1 MTFTELDNLLHST
14 PWLPTA
20 TGIGILLLAAWVT
33 NSFFKHLFLRI
44 AEKAL
49 SVTSFGRDKELRDQK
64 LIERLA
70 NVMPALVITLGLPLV
85 PDVPPVIVS
94 ILTNV
99 ANAFIILTI
108 AIAFSAALNI
118 ATILYGRSAHS
129 YMRPIKGYVQMAKII
144 IYIVAAILI
153 IATLLDRSP
162 VVLLSGVGAMAAVL
176 MLVFQDTLLSVVAS
190 LQISSADMLRKGDWI
205 EMPSQNADGDVIDV
219 QLHTIKVQNW
229 DKTITTIPTRML
241 VNDSFKNWR
250 GMSES
255 GGRRIKRS
263 LYLNQK
269 SIRFLTKEDTEKLS
283 RNRHLKDYLNNKLE
297 EVSGWNK
304 QLPKGSDE
312 ETNHRRLTNIGTLR
326 AYVFQYLKARDDVNE
341 NMTLMVRQLAPT
353 PQGLPLEIYCFTTT
367 TAWVDYEGIQA
378 DIFDH
383 LYSILQAFDLEVFQE
398 PTGSDIKSLASMN
411 KEG

>member
-1 MTFTELDNLLHST
+1 MTLTELDNLLHTT

-33 NSFFKHLFLRI
+33 NSFFKRLFLRV
-44 AEKAL
+44 ADKAL
-49 SVTSFGRDKELRDQK
+49 SVTTFGKDKALKDQK

-85 PDVPPVIVS
+85 PDVPPVLVS

-108 AIAFSAALNI
+108 AIAISAGLNI

-129 YMRPIKGYVQMAKII
+129 HMRPIKGYVQMAKIV

-205 EMPSQNADGDVIDV
+205 EMPSQSADGDVIDV

-255 GGRRIKRS
+255 GGRRVKRS

-269 SIRFLTKEDTEKLS
+269 SIRFLTEDDIANLR
-283 RNRHLKDYLNNKLE
+283 RNRHLKDYLDSKLE
-297 EVSGWNK
+297 EISSWNK
-304 QLPKGSDE
+304 QLPEGSDG
-312 ETNHRRLTNIGTLR
+312 ETNQRRLTNIGTFR
-326 AYVFQYLKARDDVNE
+326 AYIFAYLKARDDVSQ
-341 NMTLMVRQLAPT
+341 NMTLMVRQLSPT
-353 PQGLPLEIYCFTTT
+353 PQGLPLEVYCFASTTE
-367 TAWVDYEGIQA
+367 WVKYEGIQA

-383 LYSILQAFDLEVFQE
+383 LYSVLPNFDLEVFQE
-398 PTGSDIKSLASMN
+398 PTGSDIKSLARMN
-411 KEG
+411 K